1 MDSSFGV
8 LKFFQK
14 KVFYDYF
21 FYEILKCMVVFSRD
35 YNVVYDCVYYNYVD
49 FNCYLSLNISI
60 CYQLELFQK
69 FITYCIQE
77 NIRPNL
83 LLPFLAS
90 SVGEI
95 ETEQTPMSQIIYLKK
110 QLCLHERIWDGMKLF
125 ASVDRRKLHRAK
137 ITLYTVIILI

>member
-1 MDSSFGV
+1 MII
-8 LKFFQK
+8 
-14 KVFYDYF
+14 F

-83 LLPFLAS
+83 LLAFLAS
-90 SVGEI
+90 SVGEF
-95 ETEQTPMSQIIYLKK
+95 ETCKLQCLK
-110 QLCLHERIWDGMKLF
+110 LSI
-125 ASVDRRKLHRAK
+125 
-137 ITLYTVIILI
+137 